1 MDMEEKM
8 KKERLPRIRHTA
20 QQKAQAVLEVW
31 TERKKPSEICRALGV
46 RWTILDQWQKRAM
59 EGMLQALEPY
69 AELEN
74 ASGLSPRLQALL
86 MRRSVVAIDAKL
98 AKRSG
103 RKAEKSAASQEA
115 DMQE

>member
-1 MDMEEKM
+1 MEMEGKM

-31 TERKKPSEICRALGV
+31 TERKKPAEICRALGI
-46 RWTILDQWQKRAM
+46 RWAILDQWQKRAM

-74 ASGLSPRLQALL
+74 ASGLSPRLLALL
-86 MRRSVVAIDAKL
+86 SQKSVAAMEEKLSKRARSRTEKAPPVTVV
-98 AKRSG
+98 
-103 RKAEKSAASQEA
+103 E
-115 DMQE
+115 

>member
-1 MDMEEKM
+1 MEMEGKM

-31 TERKKPSEICRALGV
+31 TERKKPAEICRALGI

-74 ASGLSPRLQALL
+74 ACGLSPRLLALL
-86 MRRSVVAIDAKL
+86 SQKSVAAIEAKL
-98 AKRSG
+98 AKRV
-103 RKAEKSAASQEA
+103 RNRTEKATPAVDAE
-115 DMQE
+115 